1 MLRYSYANRFT
12 LSGSIRRDGSSR
24 VPTDNRYKYF
34 YAFGATWNI
43 KNEEFLKNWGALS
56 TLRLR
61 LSHGLTGN
69 AGGFASDFGYRQ
81 LYKPQHYNGYTAF
94 IPISPGNPNYNWEM
108 NKISDVGLE
117 FGLFKTELSEKLTCI
132 TE

>member
-1 MLRYSYANRFT
+1 MR
-12 LSGSIRRDGSSR
+12 
-24 VPTDNRYKYF
+24 
-34 YAFGATWNI
+34 
-43 KNEEFLKNWGALS
+43 
-56 TLRLR
+56 
-61 LSHGLTGN
+61 
-69 AGGFASDFGYRQ
+69 GFASDFGYRQ